1 MNEIIPFCS
10 ETKDNSLTQ
19 IGDRNTQIAHV
30 NTVNQIFHNTAPQ
43 ISISVNS
50 PYIVQAGISVTL
62 DTNYYSLIVK
72 YGELFQ
78 NDFFLFDKNRTL
90 NEYIDP
96 EIQAKFGGLTT
107 KSIAAIKTMPTIFA
121 LEFGYNLNGDAD
133 QAAYFGVITDIKIQE
148 NGNKIYYKKLAEIS
162 KRKLLEISRELAIS
176 CNNSGFTEFSRTH
189 WTIKGIALLEEFAA
203 AGIDVG
209 FDEKGAIIDKL

>member
-1 MNEIIPFCS
+1 MNDILPSCS
-10 ETKDNSLTQ
+10 ETTDNGLTQ
-19 IGDRNTQIAHV
+19 IGARNTQIAHV
-30 NTVNQIFHNTAPQ
+30 NTVNQIFHNTSPQ
-43 ISISVNS
+43 ISISINS
-50 PYIVQAGISVTL
+50 PYIGQAGISVTL

-96 EIQAKFGGLTT
+96 KIQAKFGGLTL
-107 KSIAAIKTMPTIFA
+107 KAIAAIKTMPTIFTP
-121 LEFGYNLNGDAD
+121 EFGYNLSDGAD

-162 KRKLLEISRELAIS
+162 KRKLLEISRELAII

-189 WTIKGIALLEEFAA
+189 WTIKGIGLLEEFAA

-209 FDEKGAIIDKL
+209 LAKKGTNYE